1 MAHAMRIGNKFA
13 NCKNISLG
21 FTYIGLLMMIAISGI
36 ALAGVGIVWHQD
48 AQREREKELLFIGEE
63 YRKAIG
69 SYYENSP
76 SDAKQFPKTL
86 DDLILDRRFP
96 VIKRHIRKLYVDPML
111 REEPWG
117 IALQQGQIIGI
128 YSISKQH
135 PIKKIGFPLQYEVFS
150 TAEKYS
156 DWKFI
161 YSPGTLASSP
171 ATSSAVTPGAG
182 T

>member
-1 MAHAMRIGNKFA
+1 MARAMQIGNKLT
-13 NCKNISLG
+13 NCKNKSSG
-21 FTYIGLLMMIAISGI
+21 FTYIGLLIMIAISGI

-76 SDAKQFPKTL
+76 SGAKQFPKTL
-86 DDLILDRRFP
+86 DDLILDSRFP
-96 VIKRHIRKLYVDPML
+96 GIKRHIRKLYVDPIV

-117 IALQQGQIIGI
+117 IALQQGHIIGI
-128 YSISKQH
+128 YSLSKQP
-135 PIKKIGFPLQYEVFS
+135 PIKKVGFPLQYETFS
-150 TAEKYS
+150 AAEEYS

-161 YSPGTLASSP
+161 YSPGTLVSNP
-171 ATSSAVTPGAG
+171 ATSTAVTSSAG

>member
-1 MAHAMRIGNKFA
+1 MAHAMKIGNKFA
-13 NCKNISLG
+13 NYKCISLG
-21 FTYIGLLMMIAISGI
+21 FTYIGLLIMIAISGI

-48 AQREREKELLFIGEE
+48 TQREREKELLFIGEE

-86 DDLILDRRFP
+86 NDLILDSRFP
-96 VIKRHIRKLYVDPML
+96 GIKRHIRKLYVDPML

-128 YSISKQH
+128 YSVSKQS
-135 PIKKIGFPLQYEVFS
+135 PIKKTRFPVQFEAFS
-150 TAEKYS
+150 MAEEYS

-171 ATSSAVTPGAG
+171 SNPVAVTPG